1 MKNFIRF
8 AVLLMVSS
16 YIVISCQKNET
27 PKNVDY
33 NNLATETNEAQR
45 YFDDLFKVID
55 EEAKNGDYSSDV
67 NGKKSIVRSAVVD
80 TCAVVTIDLTSGF
93 PITLTIDFGTGCTAT
108 NINTGGTITRKGKVT
123 CVFSGLYKD
132 AGSTIT
138 VTLDDYYVNDF
149 HLEGSKTIKNE
160 GRNTAGNLEFS
171 VKVLNGLVTKP
182 NGDQYS
188 WKTERLNEW
197 TDGEGT
203 NIITDGVAGICDDKY
218 AVSGYAEGTTSDN
231 VDFRIDIT
239 QPLIKEI
246 CCRWVTGGEIDYKID
261 GNSVATID
269 YSSTTCLNPTATL
282 DYGGQ
287 EYVIVIQ

>member
-1 MKNFIRF
+1 MKNLIQF
-8 AVLLMVSS
+8 ACLLIASA
-16 YIVISCQKNET
+16 YIVSACQKDKTEDVNYT
-27 PKNVDY
+27 T
-33 NNLATETNEAQR
+33 LATETNEAQR

-67 NGKKSIVRSAVVD
+67 NGKKSIVRSAVSD
-80 TCAVVTIDLTSGF
+80 TCAVVTIDLSSGF
-93 PITLTIDFGTGCTAT
+93 PITLTIDFGDGCLAT
-108 NINTGGTITRKGKVT
+108 NTNTGGTITRSGKVT

-138 VTLDDYYVNDF
+138 VTLDDYYVNDY
-149 HLEGSKTIKNE
+149 HLEGNKTIKNE
-160 GRNTAGNLEFS
+160 GRNASNNLEFS

-197 TDGEGT
+197 TAGEGT
-203 NIITDGVAGICDDKY
+203 NIFTDGVAGICDDVY

-246 CCRWVTGGEIDYKID
+246 CCRWVTGGEIDYKIN
-261 GNSVATID
+261 GSSVATID
-269 YSSTTCLNPTATL
+269 YTSTTCVNPTATL